1 MVNAGMPQGGMTE
14 AGTGRAW
21 LCFSGEDEHRS
32 CSHSAA
38 QLRTA
43 KALEA
48 NSWQSLVINRK
59 AKSKERVLK
68 GLGGML
74 GKIPL

>member
-1 MVNAGMPQGGMTE
+1 MGA
-14 AGTGRAW
+14 GRAW
-21 LCFSGEDEHRS
+21 LCFSGEDEQKS
-32 CSHSAA
+32 CIHNTA

-48 NSWQSLVINRK
+48 NSWQSPVINKK

-74 GKIPL
+74 GKILL